1 MKFCIQPSSS
11 DSMIIRNARY
21 AMIFFGV
28 SLLWQRLSVDYI
40 LWMPTV
46 ITTILLFL
54 LSLLF
59 DWAKTPYQ
67 WNKKDKEK

>member
-1 MKFCIQPSSS
+1 
-11 DSMIIRNARY
+11 MIIRNARY

-40 LWMPTV
+40 LWVPTV
-46 ITTILLFL
+46 ITTFILFL

-59 DWAKTPYQ
+59 DWAKTPYK